1 MSEIRELYNDL
12 ITDHYQKP
20 RNFGPLPEADHVLEG
35 YNPLCGDRFTIALKM
50 EDGVVRDVRFQGHG
64 CGISTASASLMT
76 QMVKGKSR
84 EEVEALFQK
93 FHDFITGALDAAQVP
108 ELGKLVAFSGV
119 PKFPVRVK
127 CATLPWHTL
136 RAALEGNA
144 NPVST
149 E

>member
-1 MSEIRELYNDL
+1 MASPLDYDAAEHSKAPRNYREL
-12 ITDHYQKP
+12 Q
-20 RNFGPLPEADHVLEG
+20 EANHKAEG
-35 YNPLCGDRFTIALKM
+35 YNPLCGDRFTISLKM
-50 EDGVVRDVRFQGHG
+50 EDGVVRDIRFQGHG

-76 QMVKGKSR
+76 QLVKGKSR

-93 FHDFITGALDAAQVP
+93 FHDFVTGAPGAADAS
-108 ELGKLVAFSGV
+108 EMGKLVAFSGV

-136 RAALEGNA
+136 RAALEGNDQ
-144 NPVST
+144 PVST